1 MLWLF
6 PVKAW
11 KCLARWIGFAGPL
24 GSDFWPSDQ
33 CGGTQGHGM
42 AGWMAVNHGSFLV
55 QRTDVGFE
63 HVSSCFNLPNE
74 HCALLQYIYTY
85 ESANGNRQSYSWISM
100 MVGLH
105 CFIMRLFTTC
115 KSWAYWLFFSS
126 EPAGA
131 WWFGAA
137 FRFWVPRLVP
147 KWFGGF
153 HKWGGP
159 WGSQNGWFIMIKNI
173 KIDDLG
179 APPFQETLKWGTPPN
194 DHFNG
199 KELAHLQSVAF
210 QSTNIAVEIY
220 DFPLEVIVF
229 KGAMFDSR

>member
-1 MLWLF
+1 M
-6 PVKAW
+6 
-11 KCLARWIGFAGPL
+11 
-24 GSDFWPSDQ
+24 
-33 CGGTQGHGM
+33 
-42 AGWMAVNHGSFLV
+42 
-55 QRTDVGFE
+55 
-63 HVSSCFNLPNE
+63 
-74 HCALLQYIYTY
+74 
-85 ESANGNRQSYSWISM
+85 
-100 MVGLH
+100 
-105 CFIMRLFTTC
+105 
-115 KSWAYWLFFSS
+115 
-126 EPAGA
+126 
-131 WWFGAA
+131 
-137 FRFWVPRLVP
+137 VP